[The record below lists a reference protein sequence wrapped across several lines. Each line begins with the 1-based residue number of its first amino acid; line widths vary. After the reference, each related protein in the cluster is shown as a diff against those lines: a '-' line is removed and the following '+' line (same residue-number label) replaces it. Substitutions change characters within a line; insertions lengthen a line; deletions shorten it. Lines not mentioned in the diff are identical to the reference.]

1 MCRRSLLKPQRVRC
15 RFCVRSAPIQ
25 TDLVTMQTSLF
36 PTTAVFCRFGGRVAL
51 LLGVTGL
58 CLACRDAKIPEVAP
72 STHAVAVVA
81 GAEISVPMLQAEL
94 ARQFQPAAT
103 PPTLAQKQA
112 ALETLIQTEALHAKA
127 QATGFAQSPEMAARI
142 KQLIVTQFRE
152 AQFPAARPL
161 PTDQEVEKYYR
172 ANQDRYARPAAVRGA
187 AIFLATPA
195 HATPEK
201 QLEFRQRAEAVWAE
215 AQTAPTDAEFAD
227 VVRRHS
233 EDQASRYRGGD
244 LGWLNPGDARNP
256 ALTEALFAV
265 EKSGQ
270 VAPLIR
276 TTHGYFIAKLLERTE
291 AGLQPLAEVSE
302 AIRYQLTRQQA
313 EQAEVEF
320 RAATTQ
326 GLSIAINQA
335 LLESV
340 TVPDKK
346 VSPPRTPG
354 ARTAQISP

>member
-1 MCRRSLLKPQRVRC
+1 MPKPRRRALLNLQKWRRASSNSSLPNFGRRSSRQ
-15 RFCVRSAPIQ
+15 
-25 TDLVTMQTSLF
+25 
-36 PTTAVFCRFGGRVAL
+36 
-51 LLGVTGL
+51 
-58 CLACRDAKIPEVAP
+58 P
-72 STHAVAVVA
+72 S
-81 GAEISVPMLQAEL
+81 
-94 ARQFQPAAT
+94 
-103 PPTLAQKQA
+103 
-112 ALETLIQTEALHAKA
+112 
-127 QATGFAQSPEMAARI
+127 
-142 KQLIVTQFRE
+142 
-152 AQFPAARPL
+152 PL
-161 PTDQEVEKYYR
+161 PTDQDVEQYYR
-172 ANQDRYARPAAVRGA
+172 ANQDRYALPAGVRGA

-201 QLEFRQRAEAVWAE
+201 QLEFEQRAEAVRAE
-215 AQTAPTDAEFAD
+215 AQAARTDAEFAD

-265 EKSGQ
+265 EKSGE

-276 TTHGYFIAKLLERTE
+276 TSRGYFIAKVLERTE
-291 AGLQPLAEVSE
+291 AGFQPLAEVGE

-313 EQAEVEF
+313 QQAEAEF

>member
-1 MCRRSLLKPQRVRC
+1 ML
-15 RFCVRSAPIQ
+15 
-25 TDLVTMQTSLF
+25 TTLF
-36 PTTAVFCRFGGRVAL
+36 HTATVFCHFAGRATL
-51 LLGVTGL
+51 LLGMACLG
-58 CLACRDAKIPEVAP
+58 LACRDAKTPAAAP
-72 STHAVAVVA
+72 STNAVAVVA

-94 ARQFQPAAT
+94 ARQFQSAPA
-103 PPTLAQKQA
+103 PTLAQKQA
-112 ALETLIQTEALHAKA
+112 ALETLIQTEALYAKA
-127 QATGFAQSPEMAARI
+127 QAAGFDQTPEMAARI

-152 AQFPAARPL
+152 AQFPAASPL
-161 PTDQEVEKYYR
+161 PTDQEVEQYYR
-172 ANQDRYARPAAVRGA
+172 KNKDRYALPAKVRGA
-187 AIFLATPA
+187 VIFLATPA
-195 HATPEK
+195 NATLEK
-201 QLEFRQRAEAVWAE
+201 QLEFGQRAEAVWAE
-215 AQTAPTDAEFAD
+215 AQAAQSDVEFAD

-244 LGWLNPGDARNP
+244 IGWLNPGDARNP

-265 EKSGQ
+265 EKPGQ

-276 TTHGYFIAKLLERTE
+276 TSRGFFIAKVLERTE
-291 AGLQPLAEVSE
+291 AGFQPLAEVRE

-313 EQAEVEF
+313 QQAEAEF
-320 RAATTQ
+320 RAATTH
-326 GLSIAINQA
+326 GLSIAINQP